1 MILDVRWPV
10 SNVFLSV
17 FQFCSRTRFLLYFF
31 PKSFLSHFL
40 DTFLSLTA
48 VSRSLIGI
56 ASILESRYLS
66 SIHLSSL
73 HLRCSHSN
81 SKQCIASHLHF
92 ECPLFLPCFLLLSMC
107 EFHLLNRLSFLYRF
121 QSSNIL
127 LSL

>member
-1 MILDVRWPV
+1 M
-10 SNVFLSV
+10 SV
-17 FQFCSRTRFLLYFF
+17 GLFRMS
-31 PKSFLSHFL
+31 SFLFFSSAQELVSCFISFLNFFLPHFL

-48 VSRSLIGI
+48 VSRSLIGR

-107 EFHLLNRLSFLYRF
+107 EFHLLSGLSFLYRF
-121 QSSNIL
+121 QSSNLL

>member
-1 MILDVRWPV
+1 MSVGLFRMSSFLFFSSAQELV
-10 SNVFLSV
+10 SCF
-17 FQFCSRTRFLLYFF
+17 
-31 PKSFLSHFL
+31 KSFLSHFL

-92 ECPLFLPCFLLLSMC
+92 EFPLFLPCFLLLSMC
-107 EFHLLNRLSFLYRF
+107 EFHLLSGLSFLYRF
-121 QSSNIL
+121 QSSNLL